1 MRTLELRVPPPIV
14 AALTATAM
22 WAISQLGPTLS
33 IASSW
38 RLAAVA
44 ALVALGITCDLLGL
58 LAFRRSR
65 TTINPMKP
73 GKASALVTAGIYKLT
88 RNPMYLGLVLLLCAW
103 AFYLAAI
110 WPFLGPVL
118 FIAYINRFQ
127 IGPEE
132 RIMGAKFR
140 GDYADYV
147 SRVRRWI

>member
-1 MRTLELRVPPPIV
+1 
-14 AALTATAM
+14 
-22 WAISQLGPTLS
+22 
-33 IASSW
+33 
-38 RLAAVA
+38 
-44 ALVALGITCDLLGL
+44 
-58 LAFRRSR
+58 
-65 TTINPMKP
+65 MKP

-110 WPFLGPVL
+110 WPFVGPVL

-132 RIMGAKFR
+132 RIMGAKFG